1 MAEEE
6 IRIPFNRHKLD
17 ALKVALYT
25 AGKDFDREI
34 ADLLEQFYIK
44 NVSAQER
51 LAVEKQIRK
60 DETAEKEEMDQFVV
74 IKLKSGKDVVCL
86 TASGSND
93 LYFIAGQ
100 CRVMLKD
107 ADENTL
113 DTLAQYFIDRNF
125 MDDRLYDVIVN
136 AQSNHLLKAVV
147 ELNFNN
153 CILTIKERGA
163 TQPICYQMEDL
174 EKAHRNA
181 DTIPNISQEK
191 RDELF
196 RKYLH
201 DREFEIAETEDMKP
215 MQL

>member
-1 MAEEE
+1 M
-6 IRIPFNRHKLD
+6 R
-17 ALKVALYT
+17 LKSATELNSESLSLREVFHFKNG
-25 AGKDFDREI
+25 GKD
-34 ADLLEQFYIK
+34 
-44 NVSAQER
+44 NER
-51 LAVEKQIRK
+51 SDVEKQIQK
-60 DETAEKEEMDQFVV
+60 DETAEKEEKDQFVV

-100 CRVMLKD
+100 CRAMLKD

-113 DTLAQYFIDRNF
+113 DTLAQYFIDMNF
-125 MDDRLYDVIVN
+125 MDDRLYDVIVY
-136 AQSNHLLKAVV
+136 AQNNHLLKAVM

-174 EKAHRNA
+174 EKAHKSS

-196 RKYLH
+196 RKYLQGL
-201 DREFEIAETEDMKP
+201 EFERAEQEESKS